1 MTSSR
6 SYWTA
11 VWCGF
16 LVLTIGLGVR
26 QSFGIF
32 LKPVSAELNVGREL
46 FSFGTALSMLLMGA
60 VAPFAGRLCDR
71 YGSAITIAGGGVIY
85 VAGMVVTAIMHDGF
99 MLILG
104 NLLVGIGLSAASFGP
119 VLGVILRVAP
129 PAKQA
134 LVVGIC
140 SAGGSFGQF
149 FIVPLAAVLQG
160 YFGDWRPTM
169 WALTALAVLMVLLA
183 AGLND
188 SQQIAANRRA
198 AGGGQTAG
206 QALSE
211 AFGQRSYVLLV
222 IGYFVCGF
230 HVAFVGGHLPAYISD
245 KGIGLSLF
253 GIQLSPAE
261 LGGWAIGMVGLFNIA
276 GTILWSSMGAR
287 HKRKNLLALLYLL
300 RSAVFLAFVLA
311 PVSAASVLMFAA
323 ALGFL
328 WLGTVPLTTALVGYI
343 FGPVH
348 LTMLNGI
355 VFFGHQVGSFFGGW
369 GGGRLFDLQGNYD
382 TMWWIAIGLGVLS
395 ALLHWPIVEERL
407 VRPAAVPAAQ
417 PA

>member
-1 MTSSR
+1 MTPR

-16 LVLTIGLGVR
+16 LVLAIGLGVR

-32 LKPVSAELNVGREL
+32 LKPISAELHVGREL

-60 VAPFAGRLCDR
+60 MAPFSGRLADR
-71 YGSAITIAGGGVIY
+71 FGSAATIAGGGLLY
-85 VAGMVVTAIMHDGF
+85 VVGMVVTATMHDAA

-104 NLLVGIGLSAASFGP
+104 NVLVGIGLSAATFGP

-134 LVVGIC
+134 LAIGIC

-149 FIVPLAAVLQG
+149 FIVPMAAILQS

-169 WALTALAVLMVLLA
+169 WALTLLAVLIVILPL
-183 AGLND
+183 GLND
-188 SQQIAANRRA
+188 RKEIAAGKRGQ
-198 AGGGQTAG
+198 GGSQTAG

-222 IGYFVCGF
+222 VGFFVCGF

-253 GIQLSPAE
+253 GVKLTPAE

-276 GTILWSSMGAR
+276 GAILWSSLAG
-287 HKRKNLLALLYLL
+287 KYQRKNLLSLLYLL
-300 RSAVFLAFVLA
+300 RSLVFLGFVVA
-311 PVSAASVLMFAA
+311 PVSAASVLIFAA

-328 WLGTVPLTTALVGYI
+328 WLGTVPLTNALVGFI

-348 LTMLNGI
+348 MAMLNGV
-355 VFFGHQVGSFFGGW
+355 VFFSHQVGSFLGGW

-382 TMWWIAIGLGVLS
+382 TMWWISIALGLVS
-395 ALLHWPIVEERL
+395 AALHYPILEQRL
-407 VRPAAVPAAQ
+407 PRQAAVAQ